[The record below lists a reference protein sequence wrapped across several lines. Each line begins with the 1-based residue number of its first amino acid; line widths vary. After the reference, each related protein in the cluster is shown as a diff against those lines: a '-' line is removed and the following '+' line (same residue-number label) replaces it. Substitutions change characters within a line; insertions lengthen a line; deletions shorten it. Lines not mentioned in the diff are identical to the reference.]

1 MVTDHV
7 RRAVERLYKGV
18 AVISELKAE
27 KNEATGGELPA
38 KFVPVAEDV
47 KCRLSF
53 STVRTTDES
62 ESTAAVV
69 QVVKLFCSP
78 DITIKPGSRITVEQE
93 GRTTVYEA
101 SGAPAVYRSHQEVIL
116 TIPRGTYA
124 Q

>member
-53 STVRTTDES
+53 STGQTFLL
-62 ESTAAVV
+62 A
-69 QVVKLFCSP
+69 
-78 DITIKPGSRITVEQE
+78 
-93 GRTTVYEA
+93 
-101 SGAPAVYRSHQEVIL
+101 
-116 TIPRGTYA
+116 
-124 Q
+124 